1 MKLFEWECFDV
12 DAYPTA
18 VENCLKCVLT
28 SFHNKERLRAL
39 VWEAL
44 HK

>member
-18 VENCLKCVLT
+18 VENCLKCVYT

-39 VWEAL
+39 AWEAL